1 MEGMHE
7 NKLHGQATFPYM
19 VYRGWLPR
27 YIRSYPLHWHE
38 EMEFIVVTRG
48 QGIVTV
54 RANRYEVHQGDILVI
69 PPQMLHGIEQQQ
81 ELEMEYFNILFRLT
95 MLEGAEGG
103 DEAVRQLYDPGFP
116 VSVLLRRGT
125 ELNQLLA
132 EHMQELIENR
142 SERDSTYTLMIR
154 SHLLAILYYLLS
166 TADIREAKV
175 PSISYDSLKPA
186 LQYIQEFYDRDIT
199 VHQAA
204 ELCCF
209 SDSYFMKL
217 FRELTGISF
226 TQYLK
231 RLRLEKAEALLRK
244 GQRVGEAAERVG
256 FRNLSYFSR
265 AFQSQ
270 YGVTPSQ
277 YRK

>member
-1 MEGMHE
+1 MEGIHE

-19 VYRGWLPR
+19 VYRGRLPE
-27 YIRSYPLHWHE
+27 YIRSYSLHWHE
-38 EMEFIVVTRG
+38 EMEFIVVIQG

-54 RANRYEVHQGDILVI
+54 RAERYAVRQGDILVI

-95 MLEGAEGG
+95 MLEGAGG
-103 DEAVRQLYDPGFP
+103 GEETVRRLYDPGFP
-116 VSVLLRRGT
+116 VSVLLRQGT

-132 EHMQELIENR
+132 GHMRELIQNR
-142 SERDSTYTLMIR
+142 KKKDGAYALMIR
-154 SHLLAILYYLLS
+154 SHLLAILYHIIS
-166 TADIREAKV
+166 SADVREARV
-175 PSISYDSLKPA
+175 PHINYDNLKPA

-199 VHQAA
+199 VRQAA
-204 ELCCF
+204 QLCGF

-217 FRELTGISF
+217 FRELTGTSF

-231 RLRLEKAEALLRK
+231 RLRLEKAEALLRS
-244 GQRVGEAAERVG
+244 GQRVGETAERVG